1 MHYRKSLLMIAIP
14 LTLYTGSVAADEA
27 ADQMVQDALPLM
39 HHTCRTV
46 VDQADGDEAFI
57 VDVVKKMAALV
68 LVNRRIDL
76 TQYAETDEQKAKIR
90 EDFIEAL
97 RVGCENDKD
106 ALLGG
111 VVDASVK
118 SSLDL

>member
-27 ADQMVQDALPLM
+27 ADKMVQDALPLM

>member
-14 LTLYTGSVAADEA
+14 LTLHTGSVAADEA
-27 ADQMVQDALPLM
+27 ADKMVQDALPLM

-76 TQYAETDEQKAKIR
+76 TQYAETDEQKTKIR

-97 RVGCENDKD
+97 RAGCENDKD

-111 VVDASVK
+111 VIDASVK